1 MVIHIC
7 THQTHM
13 CVISGVCVCLC
24 VNALLACVCMC
35 IYDASNQCMYTYA
48 NLFNTCVSL
57 VCCLAMRAP
66 TNTAQRFSVPFVLFC
81 CRCHCAVSFD
91 LNVMVVIFRTLT
103 HETHTHSHPYTLAL
117 KAQYKHT
124 RANRSRDSFFWSGQ
138 CRSAKAREEKRK
150 CERVERL
157 N

>member
-1 MVIHIC
+1 MHTPNAYVRDFWC
-7 THQTHM
+7 
-13 CVISGVCVCLC
+13 VCVCLC

-124 RANRSRDSFFWSGQ
+124 RANRSRCLFLVGPVPIGQ
-138 CRSAKAREEKRK
+138 SARRETQMRTS
-150 CERVERL
+150 
-157 N
+157 